1 MSRLSQHGGF
11 SEEAIEKAK
20 AQLAESLEFAE
31 QQEPL
36 ARNGAGYPSTAGFI
50 EQHFNLKGSDLK

>member
-20 AQLAESLEFAE
+20 AQMVENLEFAE
-31 QQEPL
+31 QQESP
-36 ARNGAGYPSTAGFI
+36 ARNGAGYCATIAGNGV
-50 EQHFNLKGSDLK
+50 HDGS